1 MSLLLYSFYSVLY
14 LAFMSLH
21 SHSDIDMSSLA
32 RKAAEKKNV
41 SLKEPRG
48 GSRPFWIVAR
58 WGWWLFNNK
67 IYRIIITHRM
77 RWKHLICLI
86 TVQPNPE
93 EDTLRR
99 RIKWVDLYL
108 TKDHTTHLKLLCLF
122 WKREFWVD
130 SLFHHSFSTGKGKT
144 NKQTK
149 HCGHKESKEAL
160 QKKTLNW
167 AANPQHMFC
176 IHHSWLYG
184 YIDKS
189 CSAICF

>member
-1 MSLLLYSFYSVLY
+1 
-14 LAFMSLH
+14 MSLH

-41 SLKEPRG
+41 PLKEPRG

-86 TVQPNPE
+86 TAQPNPE
-93 EDTLRR
+93 GDTCVKM

-108 TKDHTTHLKLLCLF
+108 TKDQTTHLKLLCLF

-130 SLFHHSFSTGKGKT
+130 IFSLYYFTTPSLQEKAKQT

-184 YIDKS
+184 WIDKS